1 MTWQLALA
9 VAANLIAI
17 IAGATKGIRVLVDLR
32 DEIRDMAK
40 AIGTPDPREGLVG
53 DVLNLTDDM
62 GAIRKEL
69 RSHRD
74 SLIEITAQMGLRRP
88 GSRT

>member
-1 MTWQLALA
+1 MTWQMAVA
-9 VAANLIAI
+9 VAANLIVVI
-17 IAGATKGIRVLVDLR
+17 VGVTKGLSVLVGLR
-32 DEIRDMAK
+32 DEIRDMAA
-40 AIGTPDPREGLVG
+40 AIGKQEPREGLVG

-62 GAIRKEL
+62 GIIRKEL